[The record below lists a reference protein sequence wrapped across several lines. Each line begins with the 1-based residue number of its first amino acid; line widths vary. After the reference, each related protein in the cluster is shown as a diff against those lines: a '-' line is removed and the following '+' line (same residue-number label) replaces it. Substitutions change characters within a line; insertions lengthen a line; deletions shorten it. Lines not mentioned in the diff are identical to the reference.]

1 LCILYIWASLAS
13 RNIPD
18 AGKGVLGELMKF
30 EMEAQMRMEQ
40 KMKLAPRMI
49 QSMEILQLPILAL
62 QERIEQELNSN
73 PVLEMEEPSNPEG
86 AGAVDQQ
93 PQDDIGEKDL
103 VVDTDNNKVKDFE
116 RLDGLD
122 DDYDDYMSRG
132 EVFRRRT
139 SLDEHDRK
147 LEAINN
153 TAAPPQSLHEHL
165 AEQWQMVEA
174 EEGVKKAGS
183 AIIDYIDERG
193 YLTVRL
199 EQLYNKDRADFTL
212 DDLKQALQLVQK
224 LEPLGVGARDLR
236 ECLLIQMA
244 QSSEDMSFE
253 QRLVAECMDELLEN
267 HLPAIA
273 RKMNCSVE
281 EINRAIGRMSKLDT
295 SPGLQIGID
304 RNNPIT
310 ADVIVQSTDD
320 SDDYSVRLADS
331 SLPALRVNSYYAK
344 MAKDAKVNEK
354 TRKFL
359 QNNIHSAQWVIDAI
373 EQRKNTL
380 LKVAR
385 AVVKFQ
391 REFFEKG
398 QLYLKPLPM
407 SKIADD
413 IGVHLATVSR
423 AAAGKYIQ
431 CSWGILPLRKFFSGG
446 TEDAE
451 GQEHSWEAIRAKLQQ
466 IIDAEDKSK
475 PLSDD
480 QIRNKLAEA
489 GINNLARRTVAKYRK
504 LLKIPAARFRKKY

>member
-1 LCILYIWASLAS
+1 
-13 RNIPD
+13 
-18 AGKGVLGELMKF
+18 MKF
-30 EMEAQMRMEQ
+30 GMEAQMRIEQ
-40 KMKLAPRMI
+40 QMRLAPRMI

-86 AGAVDQQ
+86 AGPADQQ
-93 PQDDIGEKDL
+93 SQDDIGEKDL

-116 RLDGLD
+116 RLDGLG
-122 DDYDDYMSRG
+122 DDYDDYMGRG

-139 SLDEHDRK
+139 NPDEQDRK

-165 AEQWQMVEA
+165 SEQWQMVEA
-174 EEGVKKAGS
+174 KDGVKKAGET
-183 AIIDYIDERG
+183 IIDYIDERG
-193 YLTVRL
+193 YVTIRL
-199 EQLYNKDRADFTL
+199 EQLYNKDKADFTL

-224 LEPLGVGARDLR
+224 LEPTGVGARDLR
-236 ECLLIQMA
+236 ESLLIQMA
-244 QSSEDMSFE
+244 QSGEDMSFE
-253 QRLVAECMDELLEN
+253 QRLVSGYMNELLEN
-267 HLPAIA
+267 HLPDIA

-281 EINRAIGRMSKLDT
+281 EINRAIERIAKLDT

-310 ADVIVQSTDD
+310 ADVIVQYMED
-320 SDDYSVRLADS
+320 SDEYSVRLANTD
-331 SLPALRVNSYYAK
+331 LPTLRVNNYYVK
-344 MAKDAKVNEK
+344 MAKNAKVNEK
-354 TRKFL
+354 TRQFL
-359 QNNIHSAQWVIDAI
+359 QNNIRSAQWIIDAI

-385 AVVKFQ
+385 SIVKYQ
-391 REFFEKG
+391 REFFDKG

-407 SKIADD
+407 SKVADD

-423 AAAGKYIQ
+423 AVAGKYVQ

-446 TEDAE
+446 TEDIK
-451 GQEHSWEAIRAKLQQ
+451 GGEHSWEAIRAKLQQ
-466 IIDAEDKSK
+466 IIDEEDKSK

-480 QIRNKLAEA
+480 QIRKKLAEA
-489 GINNLARRTVAKYRK
+489 GINNLARRTIAKYRK
-504 LLKIPAARFRKKY
+504 LLKIPTARFRKKY